1 MSSFSIG
8 PVPGSVGPDHQ
19 NGERLP
25 LWHKPG
31 LLFIG
36 DAAHA
41 MSPVGGVG
49 INYAIG
55 DAVETANVLRH
66 PATDRRRDA
75 AAQGA
80 VRAAA
85 AVPAGARGGAPARV

>member
-1 MSSFSIG
+1 
-8 PVPGSVGPDHQ
+8 
-19 NGERLP
+19 
-25 LWHKPG
+25 
-31 LLFIG
+31 
-36 DAAHA
+36 